1 MKKMKTKTNSF
12 LTILLAI
19 SFCVSAMGQK
29 QMPPQGGEPQDFK
42 LPEKQSE
49 KLDNGLTATLVE
61 YGVIPKVH
69 VNVIVKTGNIHE
81 GPEEIWLA
89 DLTADLMGEG
99 TTSMDFKTIA
109 RRVAA
114 MGGEVNIAT
123 GPNQTT
129 ISGSVLSEYGPDL
142 IKILGDIVM
151 NPSFPSNEIER
162 LKNDLKRQLTV
173 QKSIPQS
180 QALEKFRSILYQ
192 DHAYGRVFPTAE
204 MLDSYTLDKVK
215 SFYDDNFGA
224 RRTVVYAVG
233 KFDKKDITEAIKAS
247 FGSWKEGPPVD
258 YPLAHPKQTD
268 EVAIIDRPNA
278 PQTTIML
285 GLPTLDPSKPD
296 YVPLSVTNSLLGGSF
311 GSRITSN
318 IREDKGY
325 TYSPRSV
332 INTGYRTA
340 LWYEQADVTSEH
352 TGAALSEIAKEI
364 KRLQTEPPSE
374 SELAGIQNYEAGVF
388 VLQNS
393 TPQGIISQL
402 NFIDFHG
409 LDDSHLTD
417 RVKHIHNVTPEKVKQ
432 MAQDHFKYE
441 DMTLVLVGDKKKLQ
455 EQIKMHE
462 EALKV
467 K

>member
-1 MKKMKTKTNSF
+1 MKPINRYF
-12 LTILLAI
+12 LTIVLAL
-19 SFCVSAMGQK
+19 FVSGLYAQK
-29 QMPPQGGEPQDFK
+29 QTPPEGGKPQDFK
-42 LPEKQSE
+42 LPEKDSK
-49 KLDNGLTATLVE
+49 KLSNGLTATLVQ
-61 YGVIPKVH
+61 YGVIPKVDI
-69 VNVIVKTGNIHE
+69 NVIIKTGNIHE
-81 GPEEIWLA
+81 GPDEVWLA
-89 DLTADLMGEG
+89 DLTSDLMREG

-109 RRVAA
+109 KKVAA
-114 MGGEVNIAT
+114 MGGEVNIST

-129 ISGSVLSEYGPDL
+129 ISGSVLSEFGPEL
-142 IKILGDIVM
+142 VRILADVAM
-151 NPSFPSNEIER
+151 NPSFPSSEIER

-173 QKSIPQS
+173 QKSVPQS
-180 QALEKFRSILYQ
+180 QAVEKFRSIVYK
-192 DHAYGRVFPTAE
+192 DHSYGRIFPTAE
-204 MLDSYTLDKVK
+204 MIDSYDLQKVK
-215 SFYDDNFGA
+215 GFYEKNFGA

-233 KFDKKDITEAIKAS
+233 KFDEGNVSKAIGEA
-247 FGSWKEGPPVD
+247 FGKWKEGPEVSYPQASPVR
-258 YPLAHPKQTD
+258 TS

-296 YVPLSVTNSLLGGSF
+296 YIPLSVTNSLLGGSF

-332 INTGYRTA
+332 INTGYKA
-340 LWYEQADVTSEH
+340 AVWYEQADVTSEH
-352 TGAALSEIAKEI
+352 TGESLQEISKEI
-364 KRLQTEPPSE
+364 KRLQSEAPSKE
-374 SELAGIQNYEAGVF
+374 ELEGIQNYEAGVF

-409 LDDSHLTD
+409 LDDSYLTD
-417 RVKHIHNVTPEKVKQ
+417 RVKNIYQVTPDKVQ
-432 MAQDHFKYE
+432 RMAKDYFKYE
-441 DMTLVLVGDKKKLQ
+441 DMTLVLVGDKKQLEK
-455 EQIKMHE
+455 QIKTHQ